1 MDPWVLIVLLSTCIA
16 AGQHISGKVVLPSGA
31 EVLRSVPGTWMR
43 DHIDE
48 WHCQNPGQMGAMQMF
63 FEVTAKATAPSETL
77 ADQSYS
83 NHLAWNVGHEPGMV
97 LVAAYALNRQARP
110 RPKVVVDSQPLRNH
124 SCAGQ
129 GEHAGGASSKAAPQA
144 RQNEAPPQENQGSFT
159 ANRNQD
165 QGKPLKPTH
174 LYAAAPDATNSSV
187 PGPV

>member
-16 AGQHISGKVVLPSGA
+16 VGQHISGKVVLPSGA
-31 EVLRSVPGTWMR
+31 EVLHSVPGTWLR

-48 WHCQNPGQMGAMQMF
+48 WHRQNPGQMGAMQMF
-63 FEVTAKATAPSETL
+63 FEVTAKATAPLETL

-83 NHLAWNVGHEPGMV
+83 NHLARNVGHEPGMV
-97 LVAAYALNRQARP
+97 SVAAYALNRQAHP

-124 SCAGQ
+124 GHAGQ
-129 GEHAGGASSKAAPQA
+129 GKHAGGASSKAAPQV

-159 ANRNQD
+159 ANQNQD
-165 QGKPLKPTH
+165 QGKPLEPTH
-174 LYAAAPDATNSSV
+174 PYTAAPDATNSSV